1 MTNIAFDQIP
11 DSFSADAQAPLPS
24 RAEAAR
30 PWLRFWLKVIAFMIC
45 CMVIVGG
52 ATRLTNSGLSI
63 TEWQPLLGVI
73 PPLNAADWQAA
84 FGKYQMSPQY
94 KLQNLGMSLSEFQFI
109 FWWEWAHRFLGRL
122 IGIPFLA
129 ILAMGLFGR
138 LERSQWARMFGLFVL
153 LGLQGALGWYMVK
166 SGLVDRVDVSQYRLA
181 AHLTLAILFFSCVL
195 WTLFSIG
202 KRHMFPRNLDQWTA
216 LLLMAFVL
224 AQIAAGGF
232 VAGLDAGQGY
242 NTWPLMDGAWVP
254 DGLNAM
260 QPLWR
265 NIFEN
270 VLTVQ
275 FNHRVI
281 AYLLLVLA
289 AWHAL
294 RTFTLS
300 GMLLVY
306 AVLTQASIGIL
317 TLLLHVP
324 IGVALIHQ
332 SGALVVVTAAVW
344 NLHKKTLVAEISKL

>member
-1 MTNIAFDQIP
+1 MTNVAFEEIS
-11 DSFSADAQAPLPS
+11 DSFSAEPPAPLPS

-30 PWLRFWLKVIAFMIC
+30 PWLRFWLKVIAFMIF
-45 CMVIVGG
+45 CMVVVGG

-73 PPLNAADWQAA
+73 PPLNASDWQAA
-84 FGKYQMSPQY
+84 FAKYQQSSQY
-94 KLQNLGMSLSEFQFI
+94 KLQNLGMSLSQFQFI

-129 ILAMGLFGR
+129 ILAMGLTGR
-138 LERSQWARMFGLFVL
+138 LERSQWPRTLALFVL

-181 AHLTLAILFFSCVL
+181 AHLTLAVLFFASVL
-195 WTLFSIG
+195 WTIFSIG
-202 KRHMFPRNLDQWTA
+202 KRHVFPRNLDQWAA
-216 LLLMAFVL
+216 LVIMALVL
-224 AQIAAGGF
+224 TQVAAGGF

-254 DGLNAM
+254 DGLSAM

-270 VLTVQ
+270 ALTVQ
-275 FNHRVI
+275 FNHRAM
-281 AYLLLVLA
+281 AYLILILA
-289 AWHAL
+289 VWHAL

-306 AVLTQASIGIL
+306 AVLTQACIGIL

-332 SGALVVVTAAVW
+332 SGALLVVWAAVW
-344 NLHKKTLVAEISKL
+344 NLHKKTKMAEPLMR